1 MKSRLRHHRGLI
13 QGQGDNLKENPT
25 MADSIYLNKHAAVRV
40 VVGVVCLFSMLGS
53 VLIVISYCFFK
64 QLRSEART
72 ILLNLSLMD
81 FGVGLANFVGVVVYF
96 DKYYK
101 KSTATAGTAELLP
114 NVSSVVD
121 DMCKAQAFLA
131 MYCTYASVLWTITLA
146 LYMHMLVFA
155 NWEKTRC
162 YIYCI
167 VYPFNYV
174 LSALLCVWF
183 ILTKRLGHSP
193 YNSSGWCSINVN
205 SDYIGIIIGY
215 DLWIYLG
222 MVMCT
227 SVYVSIFLYLRSDPV
242 ESYYILYITHIYYTL
257 YIYIYIYIY

>member
-1 MKSRLRHHRGLI
+1 
-13 QGQGDNLKENPT
+13 
-25 MADSIYLNKHAAVRV
+25 MADSIYLNKHAAVRA

-53 VLIVISYCFFK
+53 VLIVISYCCFK

-81 FGVGLANFVGVVVYF
+81 FGVGLANFVGIVVYF
-96 DKYYK
+96 DQYYK
-101 KSTATAGTAELLP
+101 DSTATAATAELLP

-121 DMCKAQAFLA
+121 DLCKAQAFLA
-131 MYCTYASVLWTITLA
+131 AFCTYASVFWTITLA
-146 LYMHMLVFA
+146 FYMHMFVFA
-155 NWEKTRC
+155 SWEKTRW
-162 YIYCI
+162 YIYFT

-183 ILTKRLGHSP
+183 MWTKRLGHAP
-193 YNSSGWCSINVN
+193 YNSSGWCSLINVN
-205 SDYIGIIIGY
+205 SDYIATIIGY

-227 SVYVSIFLYLRSDPV
+227 TVYVSIFFYLHTDPV
-242 ESYYILYITHIYYTL
+242 SPQFLVYSGT
-257 YIYIYIYIY
+257 

>member
-1 MKSRLRHHRGLI
+1 
-13 QGQGDNLKENPT
+13 

-81 FGVGLANFVGVVVYF
+81 FGVGLANFIGVVAYF

-101 KSTATAGTAELLP
+101 KSTATAGTVELLP
-114 NVSSVVD
+114 NASSVVD
-121 DMCKAQAFLA
+121 DMCKAQAFFA

-146 LYMHMLVFA
+146 FYMHMLVFA
-155 NWEKTRC
+155 NWKKTRC
-162 YIYCI
+162 YFYCI

-174 LSALLCVWF
+174 LSALLCMWF
-183 ILTKRLGHSP
+183 MLTKRLGHAP
-193 YNSSGWCSINVN
+193 YNSSGWCSLINVN
-205 SDYIGIIIGY
+205 SDYIATIIGY

-227 SVYVSIFLYLRSDPV
+227 SVYVSIFLYLRSDTV
-242 ESYYILYITHIYYTL
+242 ESYYTPLMFTIHCGYGKIHNVGNFVISKLVWTILYM
-257 YIYIYIYIY
+257 